1 MSNSTDSDWEW
12 SGFREKCRHV
22 IFLHNKPGEK
32 LFDILL
38 IGAIVLSLVMVLL
51 DSVESVW
58 SQYGAWLV
66 GIEWVFT
73 IVFTIEYMIR
83 LYVAKSAF
91 RYARSFFGIVD
102 LLSILPTFLDLFLP
116 GAHYLMSLR
125 VLRALRIFRVL
136 KMVQYVGEAN
146 QLARAI
152 RASARKIAVFV
163 FAVVTLA
170 GSKEWAFDVIWE
182 TGMGSTVSMP
192 FPG

>member
-12 SGFREKCRHV
+12 SGFREKCRRV

-38 IGAIVLSLVMVLL
+38 IGAIVLSLVIVLL
-51 DSVESVW
+51 DSVKSVW

-116 GAHYLMSLR
+116 GAHYLMSLH

-163 FAVVTLA
+163 FAVVTVA

>member
-12 SGFREKCRHV
+12 SGFREKGRRV

-51 DSVESVW
+51 DSVKSVW

-163 FAVVTLA
+163 FAVVTVA

>member
-12 SGFREKCRHV
+12 SGFREKCRRV

-51 DSVESVW
+51 DSVESVR

-73 IVFTIEYMIR
+73 ILFTIEYMIR

-152 RASARKIAVFV
+152 
-163 FAVVTLA
+163 
-170 GSKEWAFDVIWE
+170 
-182 TGMGSTVSMP
+182 
-192 FPG
+192 

>member
-1 MSNSTDSDWEW
+1 
-12 SGFREKCRHV
+12 
-22 IFLHNKPGEK
+22 
-32 LFDILL
+32 
-38 IGAIVLSLVMVLL
+38 
-51 DSVESVW
+51 
-58 SQYGAWLV
+58 
-66 GIEWVFT
+66 
-73 IVFTIEYMIR
+73 MIR